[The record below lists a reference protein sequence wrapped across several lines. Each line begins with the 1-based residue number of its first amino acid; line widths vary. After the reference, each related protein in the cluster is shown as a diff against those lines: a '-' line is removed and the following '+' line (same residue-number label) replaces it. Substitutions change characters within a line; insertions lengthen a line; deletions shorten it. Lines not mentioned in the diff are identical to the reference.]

1 MSEPAGAGPGKA
13 PGTSHRVRVWDPIVR
28 LSHWSFV
35 VLIPAMWW
43 TAENS
48 EWGWHKRLGLVLFG
62 IVALRILWGFM
73 GPRTARFA
81 DFLRGPSSVLAYFRG
96 KLPQGA
102 RSVGHNPAGGYS
114 TLALLLVMLAQASM
128 GLFAGDPFDG
138 MTGPLRPLVGV
149 MTADTI
155 TDLHETFFWVIV
167 GFIALHVAAIAFY
180 EAVQRER
187 LIGAMVTGR
196 RRVPAGIEGIGR
208 LPWARALVALL
219 IAGGLAVWI
228 ARGAPPLI

>member
-1 MSEPAGAGPGKA
+1 MDEPARAGPGA
-13 PGTSHRVRVWDPIVR
+13 PPHRVRVWDPVVR

-62 IVALRILWGFM
+62 ILVLRIAWGFL

-81 DFLRGPSSVLAYFRG
+81 DFVRGPSSVLAYFRG
-96 KLPQGA
+96 NLPEGA
-102 RSVGHNPAGGYS
+102 QRVGHNPAGGYS

-138 MTGPLRPLVGV
+138 MTGPLNPLVGV

-155 TDLHETFFWVIV
+155 TDLHETFFWVV
-167 GFIALHVAAIAFY
+167 VAFIALHVAAILFY

-187 LIGAMVTGR
+187 LVGAMVTGR
-196 RRVPAGIEGIGR
+196 RRVPPGGEGIGT
-208 LPWARALVALL
+208 LPRARALAAVL
-219 IAGGLAVWI
+219 IAGGLAWWI
-228 ARGAPPLI
+228 AQGAPPLT

>member
-1 MSEPAGAGPGKA
+1 VK
-13 PGTSHRVRVWDPIVR
+13 VWDPVVR

-48 EWGWHKRLGLVLFG
+48 EWGWHRRLGLVLFG
-62 IVALRILWGFM
+62 IVVLRLVWGFM

-81 DFLRGPSSVLAYFRG
+81 DFVRGPSSVLAYFRG
-96 KLPQGA
+96 KLPEAMRQ
-102 RSVGHNPAGGYS
+102 VGHNPAGGYS
-114 TLALLLVMLAQASM
+114 VLALLFVMLAQASM

-149 MTADTI
+149 MTADSI
-155 TDLHETFFWVIV
+155 TELHETFFWVIV
-167 GFIALHVAAIAFY
+167 GFVALHIGAILFY

-187 LIGAMVTGR
+187 LVGAMITGR
-196 RRVPAGIEGIGR
+196 RAVPPGVEGIGS
-208 LPWARALVALL
+208 LPWARALAAMLV
-219 IAGGLAVWI
+219 AGGLAWWI
-228 ARGAPPLI
+228 AQGAPPFT